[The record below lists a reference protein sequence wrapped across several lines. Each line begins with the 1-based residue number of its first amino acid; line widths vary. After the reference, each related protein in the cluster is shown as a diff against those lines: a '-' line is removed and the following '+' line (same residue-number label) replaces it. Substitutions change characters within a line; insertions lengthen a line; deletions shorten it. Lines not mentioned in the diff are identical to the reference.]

1 MPSTA
6 SVRRAQKAEREETK
20 KSEARDKAK
29 KDADDA
35 YWAAAGDGK
44 KSKAAQ
50 RAEDAAASADAK
62 AAARAEARRQAQ
74 LEEEAFA
81 GVKKEP
87 AKKVTA
93 FELQQGK
100 EMDAKARLRAKFAAK
115 KAEQKIQDEDEYEK
129 TVMRENENRSVG
141 VVSGSGMD
149 AALDALTIG
158 ERSASPAPLTG
169 KQAYEKFEAEQLP
182 QLKADKPGLRK
193 QQYADLL
200 SKLWARSPQNP
211 QNQKK

>member
-1 MPSTA
+1 MFW
-6 SVRRAQKAEREETK
+6 VRSRGATRARLG
-20 KSEARDKAK
+20 SGRARRR
-29 KDADDA
+29 
-35 YWAAAGDGK
+35 GGGNV
-44 KSKAAQ
+44 S
-50 RAEDAAASADAK
+50 

-81 GVKKEP
+81 GVKKGP

-93 FELQQGK
+93 FELQQGQ

>member
-6 SVRRAQKAEREETK
+6 SVRRAQKAEREDTK
-20 KSEARDKAK
+20 KTEALNKAK

-50 RAEDAAASADAK
+50 RADVAAASADAK

-81 GVKKEP
+81 GGKKGP

-115 KAEQKIQDEDEYEK
+115 KAEQKIQDEDEYDK

-149 AALDALTIG
+149 AALEALTIG
-158 ERSASPAPLTG
+158 ERSASPAPLSG
-169 KQAYEKFEAEQLP
+169 KAAYAAFEEEHLP
-182 QLKADKPGLRK
+182 ALKAEKPGLRK
-193 QQYADLL
+193 TQYADLL